1 MNKKKIITLCLVVCL
16 IVTAV
21 AGVSLAYFTDTKSA
35 ENTFTLGNVKIELIE
50 STLHRENAG
59 ITNGTEEKNIESVTT
74 RRLWSADDKLGTGK
88 DATARPYQ
96 SAETYYTDQQIR
108 DHATTFENV
117 QLLPG
122 QYCHKMPY
130 VKNTGENDAY
140 VRIRVMIPAAA
151 DDETIDS
158 MFTSTATSSGEFEP
172 GLDNDG
178 NLNPNWPTN
187 RYTTEDG
194 SYNIYEYV
202 RVKPLAPGEM
212 TYWNV
217 WGYVGIYAKA
227 TEAKMEETGI
237 ADGFTVL
244 VEADAIQAAGF
255 ENAEDAWTAFDA
267 QKAANP

>member
-35 ENTFTLGNVKIELIE
+35 ENTFTLGNVKIDLIE

-59 ITNGTEEKNIESVTT
+59 INNGYTADTLPANANKN
-74 RRLWSADDKLGTGK
+74 LWSADDKLGTGK

-96 SAETYYTDQQIR
+96 SAETYYTDEQII

-140 VRIRVMIPAAA
+140 VRIRVMIPADA
-151 DDETIDS
+151 DDKTIDS
-158 MFTSTATSSGEFEP
+158 MFTSSATSSGEFET
-172 GLDNDG
+172 GEKG
-178 NLNPNWPTN
+178 ENWPTKVIEGG
-187 RYTTEDG
+187 YEKDG
-194 SYNIYEYV
+194 VKYNVYEFV
-202 RVKPLAPGEM
+202 RVKPLAPNEM

-217 WGYVGIYAKA
+217 WGYVGIYAET
-227 TEAKMEETGI
+227 TEAMMEETGI
-237 ADGFTVL
+237 ADGFAVL

-255 ENAEDAWTAFDA
+255 EKAENAWAAFDA
-267 QKAANP
+267 QKAAKP

>member
-88 DATARPYQ
+88 DTTARPYQ
-96 SAETYYTDQQIR
+96 SAETYYTDQQIL
-108 DHATTFENV
+108 DHAKTFENV

-151 DDETIDS
+151 DDKTIDS
-158 MFTSTATSSGEFEP
+158 MFTSTATSSGEFKTGANGE
-172 GLDNDG
+172 
-178 NLNPNWPTN
+178 NWPTN
-187 RYTTEDG
+187 VIKNGYEKDG
-194 SYNIYEYV
+194 VTYNVYEYV

-217 WGYVGIYAKA
+217 WGYVGIYGTA
-227 TEAKMEETGI
+227 TEADMVSTGI

-255 ENAEDAWTAFDA
+255 ENAEDAWTAFNA

>member
-21 AGVSLAYFTDTKSA
+21 AGVSLAYFTDTKSV
-35 ENTFTLGNVKIELIE
+35 ENTFTLGNVKIELLE
-50 STLHRENAG
+50 SSLHRENAG
-59 ITNGTEEKNIESVTT
+59 MDPSDESLSGN
-74 RRLWSADDKLGTGK
+74 RLWSNVERLGSGK
-88 DATARPYQ
+88 DRSEYQ
-96 SAETYYTDQQIR
+96 AGSAYYTDDQIK
-108 DHATTFENV
+108 ENARTYKNEKIS
-117 QLLPG
+117 LLPG
-122 QYCHKMPY
+122 QYYHKMPY
-130 VKNTGENDAY
+130 VLNTGDNDAY

-194 SYNIYEYV
+194 SYNVYEYV

-255 ENAEDAWTAFDA
+255 ENAEDAWAAFDA
-267 QKAANP
+267 QKANP

>member
-59 ITNGTEEKNIESVTT
+59 IDNGYTADTLPANANKN
-74 RRLWSADDKLGTGK
+74 LWSAEAKEGTGK

-96 SAETYYTDQQIR
+96 SAETYYTDQQIL
-108 DHATTFENV
+108 DHATKFENV

-130 VKNTGENDAY
+130 VRNTGDNDAY
-140 VRIRVMIPAAA
+140 VRIRVMLPADA
-151 DDETIDS
+151 DDKAIIDS
-158 MFTSTATSSGEFEP
+158 MFTSTATISGEFEP
-172 GLDNDG
+172 GLDNEG
-178 NLNPNWPTN
+178 NLNPRWPTN

-194 SYNIYEYV
+194 SYNVYEYV
-202 RVKPLAPGEM
+202 RVKPLARGEM

-217 WGYVGIYAKA
+217 WGYVGINGTA
-227 TEAKMEETGI
+227 TEADMKETGI

-255 ENAEDAWTAFDA
+255 KDAKAAWAAFDA
-267 QKAANP
+267 QKANP